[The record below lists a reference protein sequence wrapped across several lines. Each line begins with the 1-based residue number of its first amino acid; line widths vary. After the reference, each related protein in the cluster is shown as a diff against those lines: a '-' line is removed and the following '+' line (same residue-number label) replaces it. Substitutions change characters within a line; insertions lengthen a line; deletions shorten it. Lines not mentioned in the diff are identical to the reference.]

1 MKPKHHLILIL
12 LMVLTDSA
20 FAQDTLFY
28 RNGSTQI
35 VKVME
40 VGTDEVKYRDWK
52 TPDAPQFSV
61 LKDDLKKIGFIDGN
75 QLRFEEDMLSVA
87 PNYEAAKKTHAIKV
101 NFLSPLF
108 NHLCFG
114 YEGLVKKGMSTEFK
128 LGIIGVGNDN
138 VEEQYSNTSGAYFK
152 AGVKFINTP
161 NYVVKGMKRTH
172 PLRGGYIKPEIIYS
186 VFEKT
191 VATNSGSWNA
201 PQQFET
207 GTFHNYAFNLVF
219 GKQWIMGDIV
229 TLDLSFGIG
238 YGGQSTTVNYKEMD
252 GESYFEEQAYS
263 HVYAGPDFPMIFN
276 SALTIGVLF

>member
-1 MKPKHHLILIL
+1 MKHKTQLLFLILMIAGL
-12 LMVLTDSA
+12 SA
-20 FAQDTLFY
+20 FSQDTLFY
-28 RNGSTQI
+28 RNGSSQV

-52 TPDAPQFSV
+52 SPDAPQFSV
-61 LKDDLKKIGFIDGN
+61 PKDDIKRIAFLDGN

-114 YEGLVKKGMSTEFK
+114 YEGLIKKGMSTEFK

-152 AGVKFINTP
+152 AGVKFINAP

-172 PLRGGYIKPEIIYS
+172 PLRGGYIKPELIYS

-191 VATNSGSWNA
+191 VQTNSYYTSA
-201 PQQFET
+201 AQFET
-207 GTFHNYAFNLVF
+207 GTFHNYAFNIVF
-219 GKQWIMGDIV
+219 GKQWIMGDV
-229 TLDLSFGIG
+229 LSLDFSFGIG
-238 YGGQSTTVNYKEMD
+238 YGGQSTTVDYQDFD

-263 HVYAGPDFPMIFN
+263 HFYAGPDFPMIFN
-276 SALTIGVLF
+276 SALTIGVVF

>member
-1 MKPKHHLILIL
+1 MKLKTPLLLFILMIAG
-12 LMVLTDSA
+12 SGA
-20 FAQDTLFY
+20 FSQDTLFY
-28 RNGSTQI
+28 RNGSSQV

-52 TPDAPQFSV
+52 SPYAPQFSV
-61 LKDDLKKIGFIDGN
+61 PKDDIKRIAFLDGN

-152 AGVKFINTP
+152 AGVKFINAP

-172 PLRGGYIKPEIIYS
+172 PLRGGYIKPELIYS

-191 VATNSGSWNA
+191 VMTSSGSWNA

-207 GTFHNYAFNLVF
+207 GTFHNYAFNIVF

-229 TLDLSFGIG
+229 TLDFGFGIG
-238 YGGQSTTVNYKEMD
+238 YGGQSTTVDYKDLD
-252 GESYFEEQAYS
+252 GELYFEEQAYS
-263 HVYAGPDFPMIFN
+263 HVFTGPNFPLVLN